1 MESLQS
7 YYRQLQNDTI
17 ITSRCEEIIRLFL
30 DQRMTIRLCAENM
43 LLSKSTVHNYIHT
56 KIKDRYPVEYDQ
68 IRRKLQYN
76 SKNLCINRK
85 YWK

>member
-1 MESLQS
+1 MANLQS
-7 YYRQLQNDTI
+7 YYRQLQKDDM

-30 DQRMTIRLCAENM
+30 DQQMTIRLCAENM
-43 LLSKSTVHNYIHT
+43 CMSKSNVHT
-56 KIKDRYPVEYDQ
+56 QIKDRYPTEYDQ
-68 IRRKLQYN
+68 IRRKLQWN